1 MTPPNGSGPLHGV
14 EMLEAMVEVASEGLL
29 LLSADGIVLRAN
41 RSAGEMIGYDSDLIV
56 GRPIQDLLFKTGFDA
71 TFIGEIV
78 ATGFA
83 VSRTYDLAGG
93 RSVLVQG
100 RPVAAGPARVV
111 LAFCDV
117 THLRQLVSHTQ
128 GEARS
133 AKPTWTE
140 MRRTARTA
148 SDDAPIVASSV
159 VLQAVRDKA
168 RQCAT
173 VDSPV
178 LLFGETGTGKGVFA
192 KLIHEASA
200 RRSGPFYVINC
211 GAIPDGLLEAELFG
225 YARGAFTGADPRGK
239 AGLVELAGGG
249 TLLLDEVGDLPL
261 GLQVKLLRFLES
273 GEVWPIGG
281 SKSKHPDVRII
292 AATNRDIRQMIGEGT
307 FRQDL
312 FYRLNVLSIGIP
324 PLRKHPEDIPPLVT
338 MMLAQLERRLGTR
351 KRIAPKTLEAI
362 CRLPL
367 PGNVRELWN
376 LVESLA
382 VTVSTEIIEP
392 TDLPDHIAETLEASP
407 ASVTRKHEN
416 RKLREAL
423 RSTETQILREAL
435 KRYGTQSEAAR
446 HLGVAQATIARKAKR
461 YGIGA

>member
-1 MTPPNGSGPLHGV
+1 MTPPNGAAPLHGV
-14 EMLEAMVEVASEGLL
+14 EMLEAMVEVASEGLV
-29 LLSADGIVLRAN
+29 LLSAEGTVLRAN
-41 RSAGEMIGYDSDLIV
+41 RSAGELIGYESDLLV
-56 GRPIQDLLFKTGFDA
+56 GQPIQDLLSKTGFDS

-78 ATGFA
+78 ATGLA

-117 THLRQLVSHTQ
+117 THVRQLVSHTQ
-128 GEARS
+128 SEARS

-140 MRRTARTA
+140 MRRTSRTA
-148 SDDAPIVASSV
+148 TDDAPIVASSLV
-159 VLQAVRDKA
+159 MQAVRDKA
-168 RQCAT
+168 LQCAT

-192 KLIHEASA
+192 KLIHEASS

-225 YARGAFTGADPRGK
+225 YVRGAFTGADPRGK
-239 AGLVELAGGG
+239 AGLVELAHGG
-249 TLLLDEVGDLPL
+249 TLVLDEVGDMPL

-281 SKSKHPDVRII
+281 SKSKHPDVRVI
-292 AATNRDIRQMIGEGT
+292 AATNRNIRQMIGEGT

-312 FYRLNVLSIGIP
+312 FYRLNVLSVGIP
-324 PLRKHPEDIPPLVT
+324 PLREHPGDIPPLVT
-338 MMLAQLERRLGTR
+338 MMLAQLERKLGTR
-351 KRIAPKTLEAI
+351 KRIAAKTLEAI

-376 LVESLA
+376 LIESLA

-392 TDLPDHIAETLEASP
+392 TDLPDHVAGTLETP
-407 ASVTRKHEN
+407 SVSAPLKREN
-416 RKLREAL
+416 RKLREVL
-423 RSTETQILREAL
+423 RSMETQMLREAL